1 MKEIAMKK
9 EFIGK
14 LLPYAPVIMGG
25 LIKELLQNYKRLQNK
40 STKNLT
46 FLMRTFY
53 LFVTQ
58 D

>member
-53 LFVTQ
+53 LFVT
-58 D
+58 